1 MKALYALVD
10 ANNFYATCEKIFDP
24 SLATRP
30 LVVLSN
36 NDGCIVARSAES
48 KALGIPM
55 GAPIHLWKD
64 FCTEHGVVIKSSNY
78 TLYGDMSARMLSIL
92 QDMCPQVESYSIDES
107 FLNLAG
113 YADASAYGYLIR
125 QRLQQDIKVTC
136 GVGIGPTKTLSKFAN
151 HLAKKNAEFGGVF
164 NTLDHTP
171 EDMNHW
177 MAAYPVSEVWGVG
190 RQLTKRLGEDGI
202 ETVLDLAHCDG
213 VSIRKRYGIVLE
225 KTVRELRGESCLS
238 FEDVGQS
245 KQQIMASRSFGTT
258 VSDPHAIK
266 AALTHHISRA
276 AEKLRAQ
283 QSVCAHVYVML
294 RTNPFRE
301 QDQQYRR
308 TTLVPL
314 EHASADT
321 GVLMKAALNGLRQI
335 FVPGLKY
342 HKCGVMLGE
351 LEPAGIQ
358 QTDLFAP
365 VDDPKRLRLM
375 SLMDSINKTQGSGTL
390 HLASTKLSAAWQMRA
405 GDRSPRYTT
414 CWDELPIVYA

>member
-1 MKALYALVD
+1 MKPLYALVD

-55 GAPIHLWKD
+55 GAPIHQWKD
-64 FCTEHGVVIKSSNY
+64 FCAEHGVVIKSSNY
-78 TLYGDMSARMLSIL
+78 TLYGDMSSRMLSIL

-113 YADASAYGYLIR
+113 YADASSYGYLIR
-125 QRLQQDIKVTC
+125 QRLQQDIKVIC

-164 NTLDHTP
+164 NTLDHTS
-171 EDMNHW
+171 EDMNRW
-177 MAAYPVSEVWGVG
+177 MAAYPVAEVWGVG
-190 RQLTKRLGEDGI
+190 RQLTKRLGDDGI

-238 FEDVGQS
+238 FEDVAQP